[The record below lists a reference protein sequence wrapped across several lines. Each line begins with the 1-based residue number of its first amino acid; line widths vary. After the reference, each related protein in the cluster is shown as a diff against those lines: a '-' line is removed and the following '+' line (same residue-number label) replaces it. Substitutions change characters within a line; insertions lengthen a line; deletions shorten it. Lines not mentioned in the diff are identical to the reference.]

1 MKAERWR
8 FGVAAIVI
16 AFLAALGIS
25 AQTAPKENVEVSAYD
40 EKVPAEAKA
49 AYEQAMKAV
58 GENNVDAAISEFI
71 RALGLY
77 PQYLR
82 ALDDLGALYMKLDRL
97 DDAISTFTQAV
108 SINPRHYAARL
119 NLGVAYNRQGKHA
132 EAIQVLD
139 KLLKERPSL
148 ANARVQ
154 FAEALLAS
162 RQTDA
167 AAEQL
172 RLALADEGLENSA
185 RANAHL
191 SLGFLLNREERYSA
205 AVKELEKAIEINP
218 EVPRAHMYLG
228 AALFN
233 LKKMAEAE
241 AALLKAY
248 ELGGS
253 GVAGAQLSLGQLYY
267 QQQKYNLAQRA
278 FEQYLKDSP
287 KATNA
292 TQVKAVIEKI
302 KAAKKQK

>member
-1 MKAERWR
+1 MEAERWR
-8 FGVAAIVI
+8 FGVAAIMI
-16 AFLAALGIS
+16 ALLAAPGIS
-25 AQTAPKENVEVSAYD
+25 VQTAPKETVEISAD
-40 EKVPAEAKA
+40 DAKVPAEAKA

-58 GENNVDAAISEFI
+58 GENNVDAAISEFT
-71 RALGLY
+71 RALSLY
-77 PQYLR
+77 PQYLG

-97 DDAISTFTQAV
+97 DEAISTFTQAV
-108 SINPRHYAARL
+108 SLNPRHYAARL

-139 KLLKERPSL
+139 KLVKERPSFSK
-148 ANARVQ
+148 ARVQ

-172 RLALADEGLENSA
+172 RLALADKGLENSA

-218 EVPRAHMYLG
+218 EVARAHMYLG
-228 AALFN
+228 AALMN
-233 LKKMAEAE
+233 LKRMAEAE
-241 AALLKAY
+241 AELLKAY

-253 GVAGAQLSLGQLYY
+253 GMAGAQLSLGQLYY

-278 FEQYLKDSP
+278 FEQFLKDSP
-287 KATNA
+287 NATNA
-292 TQVKAVIEKI
+292 IQVKAVIEKI
-302 KAAKKQK
+302 KAAKK